1 MLNILLNGFVTVQTN
16 SFESIPFILHFIKL
30 HKRDSLSIKIG
41 KKTLWNGGPLT
52 NNDLHRW
59 ILSLK

>member
-1 MLNILLNGFVTVQTN
+1 MLNILLNGFISVQTN
-16 SFESIPFILHFIKL
+16 SLESIPFILYFIKL

-41 KKTLWNGGPLT
+41 EKTLWRGGSIT
-52 NNDLHRW
+52 KNQLHKW